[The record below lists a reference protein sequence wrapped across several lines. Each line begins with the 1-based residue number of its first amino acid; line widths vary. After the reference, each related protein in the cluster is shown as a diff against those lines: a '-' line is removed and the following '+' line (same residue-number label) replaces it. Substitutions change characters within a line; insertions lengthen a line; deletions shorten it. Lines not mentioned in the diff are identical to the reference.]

1 MKLLMFHAHEFWFR
15 TTHRVLDSVE
25 EQDCDERVREAVVA
39 FVHAEAEDEEQSSKV
54 LTKMVKNLKWHAGKF
69 GTKNVVLHSFS
80 HLSASSASPE
90 FARQILVDAQK
101 RLQTVGF
108 STQMTPFGYLH
119 EFSLHVSGESLGR
132 VFKEI

>member
-1 MKLLMFHAHEFWFR
+1 MFYAHEFWFR

-25 EQDCDERVREAVVA
+25 ELDCDERIQDAVVV
-39 FVHAEAEDEEQSSKV
+39 FIHAEVEDEEQSSKV
-54 LTKMVKNLKWHAGKF
+54 LTKMVKNIKWLAGKF
-69 GTKNVVLHSFS
+69 NSKNVVLHSFS
-80 HLSASSASPE
+80 HLSGSSASPE

-101 RLQTVGF
+101 RLLTVGF
-108 STQMTPFGYLH
+108 MVQMTPFGFLH

>member
-1 MKLLMFHAHEFWFR
+1 MFYAHEFWFR

-25 EQDCDERVREAVVA
+25 KLDHDERVKEAVVA
-39 FVHAEAEDEEQSSKV
+39 FIHAEAEDEAQSSKV
-54 LTKMVKNLKWHAGKF
+54 LTKMVKNIKWLAGKF
-69 GTKNVVLHSFS
+69 NSKNIVLHSFS
-80 HLSASSASPE
+80 HLSGSSASPE

-108 STQMTPFGYLH
+108 TAQMTPFGYLH

>member
-1 MKLLMFHAHEFWFR
+1 MFYAHEFWFR

-25 EQDCDERVREAVVA
+25 ELDCDERVREAVVV
-39 FVHAEAEDEEQSSKV
+39 FVHAEAKDEEQSSKV

-80 HLSASSASPE
+80 HLSSSSASPV
-90 FARQILVDAQK
+90 FARQILVDAQN

-108 STQMTPFGYLH
+108 STQITPFGYLH

>member
-1 MKLLMFHAHEFWFR
+1 MFYVHEFWFR

-25 EQDCDERVREAVVA
+25 ELDHDERVKEAVVA
-39 FVHAEAEDEEQSSKV
+39 FIHAEAEDEAQSSKV
-54 LTKMVKNLKWHAGKF
+54 LTKMVKNIKWLAGKF
-69 GTKNVVLHSFS
+69 NSKNIVLHSFS
-80 HLSASSASPE
+80 HLSGSSASPE

-108 STQMTPFGYLH
+108 TAQMTPFGYLH
-119 EFSLHVSGESLGR
+119 EFSVHVSGESLGR